1 MKRKIL
7 VLLCMF
13 FGSLAISLIVPIWWV
28 FAPVLFVCGCFLPR
42 EKSSSFIIGFISI
55 FILWF
60 ICCFTMDQQN
70 EMILSH
76 RVIQLFHL
84 PNSLILVVVTSI
96 VGGII
101 GGLSSL
107 NGFLFTKL
115 MLNNS

>member
-13 FGSLAISLIVPIWWV
+13 FGSLAISLILPIWWV
-28 FAPVLFVCGCFLPR
+28 FAPVLFVFGCFLPR

-101 GGLSSL
+101 GGLASWAGNLCGSIYV
-107 NGFLFTKL
+107 K
-115 MLNNS
+115 